1 MHKPALT
8 GSERGS
14 TRALLAGLFAAALTA
29 VSISHLPGIHFSS
42 WGSLLVGALLGLALV
57 SLAAFLSSLGMG
69 RTRSASDP
77 MPWRA
82 AFNSALI
89 AAWLAPIALF
99 SRQGSM
105 WILPAVGIF
114 VTMAGISL
122 WPSQNAAELA
132 SPSLD
137 GPELFTQLASR
148 SWSRQ
153 AAAFAAVFCAEAG
166 AATGISRHLLGGTLL
181 VVLASGVLL
190 YVFRENWKMRSDE
203 PTARRALSLATLA
216 IVFTAIGLLPLLRR
230 GYAGGPGSGRFA
242 ANARHESSQTRVRN
256 AEDGYIAIELWPEQ
270 RPTPLVAPMP
280 VRKGTA
286 AAKKSSPQIIPF
298 SGVYWFFK
306 APDLTLPPAPRE
318 AHGSPEMFNIH
329 STDRR
334 ALSMQARQNLG
345 TLVDLSCCSSIRIG
359 IRNSDRYP
367 GTVSIE
373 LVLTDTSAPGRPS
386 ISLGRKPVRSTRPW
400 MLYDH
405 RPPTNEVLEYPVP
418 PNSRIHRFDEV
429 MVIFWL
435 DRDRS
440 FAAAKM
446 GIENF
451 VLVPHGA

>member
-1 MHKPALT
+1 MRFGLRSP
-8 GSERGS
+8 ERTS
-14 TRALLAGLFAAALTA
+14 ARALLVGLFAAALTA
-29 VSISHLPGIHFSS
+29 VSISHLRMIQFSS
-42 WGSLLVGALLGLALV
+42 WGSLLIGAVLGLAMV

-82 AFNSALI
+82 AFNTALI
-89 AAWLAPIALF
+89 AAWLGPIALF

-105 WILPAVGIF
+105 WVLPAVGIF
-114 VTMAGISL
+114 VMLAGISL
-122 WPSQNAAELA
+122 WPTEKTAELA
-132 SPSLD
+132 SPPLD
-137 GPELFTQLASR
+137 GAQLFTQLESR

-181 VVLASGVLL
+181 VALASGVLL
-190 YVFRENWKMRSDE
+190 YSFRENWRLGSDE
-203 PTARRALSLATLA
+203 STTRRALSLAALA
-216 IVFTAIGLLPLLRR
+216 VAFTAVALLPFMRR
-230 GYAGGPGSGRFA
+230 GYAGGPGSGSFA
-242 ANARHESSQTRVRN
+242 ASARHESAQTRVRN
-256 AEDGYIAIELWPEQ
+256 TEDGYIAIELWPEQ
-270 RPTPLVAPMP
+270 EPKPLVAPIA

-286 AAKKSSPQIIPF
+286 AGRKTSPQVIPF

-345 TLVDLSCCSSIRIG
+345 TLVDLSCCQSIRIG

-373 LVLTDTSAPGRPS
+373 LVLTDTSTPGRPS

-405 RPPTNEVLEYPVP
+405 RPPANEVLEYAVP
-418 PNSRIHRFDEV
+418 ANPRIRRFDEV

>member
-1 MHKPALT
+1 MHKPAFT
-8 GSERGS
+8 GPARGS

-29 VSISHLPGIHFSS
+29 VSLSHLPGIHFSS
-42 WGSLLVGALLGLALV
+42 WGSLLVAAVLALALV
-57 SLAAFLSSLGMG
+57 SLAAFLSSLGM
-69 RTRSASDP
+69 TRSSSDP
-77 MPWRA
+77 LPWRA

-99 SRQGSM
+99 SRQGSI

-122 WPSQNAAELA
+122 WPSQKAAELA
-132 SPSLD
+132 SPSSD
-137 GPELFTQLASR
+137 DPELFTQLQSR

-153 AAAFAAVFCAEAG
+153 AAAFAAVLCAEAG
-166 AATGISRHLLGGTLL
+166 AATGISRHLLSGTLL

-190 YVFRENWKMRSDE
+190 YVFRENWKMRSNE
-203 PTARRALSLATLA
+203 PTTRRALSLAALA
-216 IVFTAIGLLPLLRR
+216 VVFTAVGLLPFVRR
-230 GYAGGPGSGRFA
+230 GYAGGLASGRFA
-242 ANARHESSQTRVRN
+242 ANASHALSQTRARTL
-256 AEDGYIAIELWPEQ
+256 EDGYIAIELWPEQ
-270 RPTPLVAPMP
+270 KPATLLAPIP

-286 AAKKSSPQIIPF
+286 AGKKNSPQVIPF

-345 TLVDLSCCSSIRIG
+345 TLVDLSCCSRIRIG
-359 IRNSDRYP
+359 IRNSDHYP

-373 LVLTDTSAPGRPS
+373 LVLTDTAAPGRPS
-386 ISLGRKPVRSTRPW
+386 ISLGRKLVRSTRPW
-400 MLYDH
+400 TLYDH
-405 RPPTNEVLEYPVP
+405 RSPASEVLEYAVP

-451 VLVPHGA
+451 VLVPRGA

>member
-1 MHKPALT
+1 MQKPALT
-8 GSERGS
+8 GPEQGS
-14 TRALLAGLFAAALTA
+14 TRAILAGLFAAALTA

-42 WGSLLVGALLGLALV
+42 WESLLVGALLGFALV

-82 AFNSALI
+82 AFNSAVI

-114 VTMAGISL
+114 VTMAGISV
-122 WPSQNAAELA
+122 WPSHNAAELA
-132 SPSLD
+132 SPSSD
-137 GPELFTQLASR
+137 GPELFTQLQSR

-153 AAAFAAVFCAEAG
+153 AAAFAAVFFAEAG
-166 AATGISRHLLGGTLL
+166 GATGISRHLLGGTLL

-190 YVFRENWKMRSDE
+190 YVFRENWKMRSNE
-203 PTARRALSLATLA
+203 PTFRRALSLTALA
-216 IVFTAIGLLPLLRR
+216 IVFTTVGLLPFVRR

-242 ANARHESSQTRVRN
+242 ARATRVPSQMRN
-256 AEDGYIAIELWPEQ
+256 SEDGYIAIELWPEQ
-270 RPTPLVAPMP
+270 KPVTLLAPMP
-280 VRKGTA
+280 VRKGGA
-286 AAKKSSPQIIPF
+286 AGKRNSPQVIPF

-306 APDLTLPPAPRE
+306 APDLTLPPTPRE

-345 TLVDLSCCSSIRIG
+345 TLVDLSCCRSIRIG

-373 LVLTDTSAPGRPS
+373 LVLTDNSAPGRPS
-386 ISLGRKPVRSTRPW
+386 ISLGRKLVRSTRPW

-405 RPPTNEVLEYPVP
+405 RPPTNEVLEYAVP

-440 FAAAKM
+440 FVAAKM